1 MEERIKYL
9 FRQYLNNQCSRSEFD
24 EFFQYMR
31 NASHDETIRAL
42 IKTAYEE
49 SGQTSFTYVDEA
61 GNLVLPE
68 PERFQKPVVAH
79 RGRAKKL
86 MAITILAACLILVMG
101 TWLFNQFNSGR
112 SVHPVEKVLTKK
124 ETDRSEYKFILLP
137 DSTQVWL
144 NAAST
149 LQFPSEFEGNN
160 REVFLSGEA
169 YFDVKHLNNK
179 PFIIH
184 TGKVS
189 TTVLGTAFNIKAY
202 PGLKNIVVA
211 VSRGKVRVDYE
222 QKELAILT
230 PGQQVRVSNTSDSV
244 ARKKMDVNEVAA
256 WQQGNLVFEDE
267 SIQDIL
273 SDLERI
279 YNATIVVRKPA
290 LERLMIST
298 SFKREVGIEQALQIL
313 CRLTDAE
320 LKQENGTYIIQ

>member
-9 FRQYLNNQCSRSEFD
+9 FRQYLNNQCSRSEFE
-24 EFFQYMR
+24 EFFLYMR
-31 NASHDETIRAL
+31 EASHDETIRAL
-42 IKTAYEE
+42 VKKAYEE
-49 SGQTSFTYVDEA
+49 TGHTSFTYVDEC

-68 PERFQKPVVAH
+68 PEYYVKQEPPHGVR
-79 RGRAKKL
+79 RKKYTATL
-86 MAITILAACLILVMG
+86 VLAACVVIAMG
-101 TWLFNQFNSGR
+101 TWLLSRPSQRTAVTSTAGT
-112 SVHPVEKVLTKK
+112 LTKK
-124 ETDRSEYKFILLP
+124 STERSEYKFLLLP

-149 LQFPSEFEGNN
+149 LEFPAQFSNGK
-160 REVFLSGEA
+160 REVYLTGEA
-169 YFDVKHLNNK
+169 YFDVKHANRI

-211 VSRGKVRVDYE
+211 VSRGKVRV
-222 QKELAILT
+222 QFGNKELATLT
-230 PGQQVRVSNTSDSV
+230 QGQQVRVSNTSDSV

-267 SIQDIL
+267 RIQDIL

-279 YNATIVVRKPA
+279 YNVTIHVKDPSLRQV
-290 LERLMIST
+290 LIST
-298 SFKREVGIEQALQIL
+298 SFKREIGVEQALQVL
-313 CRLTDAE
+313 CRLTDTG
-320 LKQENGTYIIQ
+320 LKQQNGTYIIQ